1 MTTGVPSFFSL
12 PVKVEEGRKDGRR
25 KRRGEDERWSTT
37 KSKGYILSCGG
48 KLGVTTN
55 TTEQSREASKAHRHA
70 CTDKHA
76 RTHTQQHYTHKCMST
91 IDTHIH
97 THTLTHTHKH
107 HHLLTNH
114 PDKHKHTKDKL
125 TCKKL
130 WPLSV
135 ICFKLSSIL

>member
-55 TTEQSREASKAHRHA
+55 TTEQTQEASKAHRHA
-70 CTDKHA
+70 QTNMHVHTPNNT
-76 RTHTQQHYTHKCMST
+76 THTSA
-91 IDTHIH
+91 
-97 THTLTHTHKH
+97 
-107 HHLLTNH
+107 
-114 PDKHKHTKDKL
+114 
-125 TCKKL
+125 
-130 WPLSV
+130 
-135 ICFKLSSIL
+135 